1 MKETEILHKVNL
13 DSQIKPSDLPDI
25 DLYMD
30 QVTQL
35 FEKTYQ
41 SSKRNEEDKIMTKTM
56 INNYAKGK
64 LLFPIKN
71 KKYSK
76 EHILLINLIYQLKG
90 ALSIQD
96 IRKTLDGIN
105 EGIVSENLNLE
116 TVYNRYLNL
125 HQSMMKDVKEQIKKI
140 FQEVSM
146 EAPNNEDS
154 VLSQF
159 FIIMSMA
166 GMSNAYRKFAEQMV
180 DQLDYQT
187 ESKD

>member
-1 MKETEILHKVNL
+1 MKEMEILHRVDL

-56 INNYAKGK
+56 INNYAKGR

-96 IRKTLDGIN
+96 ISKTLGELN
-105 EGIVSENLNLE
+105 EGVMNEKVDLE
-116 TVYNRYLNL
+116 KIYIKYLEL
-125 HQSMMKDVKEQIKKI
+125 HQSTMDDVKEQTQKLV
-140 FQEVSM
+140 QEVKGETFNS
-146 EAPNNEDS
+146 EETFLTNLYLITS
-154 VLSQF
+154 L
-159 FIIMSMA
+159 A
-166 GMSNAYRKFAEQMV
+166 GMSNAYRKLAEQMV
-180 DQLDYQT
+180 DQLKHPSV
-187 ESKD
+187 E